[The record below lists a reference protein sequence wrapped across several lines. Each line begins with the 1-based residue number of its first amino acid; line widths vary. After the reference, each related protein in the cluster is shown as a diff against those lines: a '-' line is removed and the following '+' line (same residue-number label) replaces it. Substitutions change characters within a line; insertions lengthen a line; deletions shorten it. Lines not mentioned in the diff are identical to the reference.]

1 MMETSALHHPINPAP
16 RIPKVEDYRSGLE
29 LVEDPKAWQLRA
41 TQLVG
46 GSLMEVESLLQ
57 RTLVSPFPA
66 FTELL
71 QYVSHLGGKRL
82 RPTLTL
88 LSALASGSGSPN
100 PDAIR
105 LAAVVE
111 LVHTATLVHDDML
124 DEADYRRH
132 AMTIHKKWDNKT
144 AILCGDWLFTRAYGL
159 ANEGESTLPGKWIA
173 DAACRLCE
181 GEMLQNQAIGD
192 WELSEKKYIEIL
204 RAKTGEL
211 CAVSCKLGAWTSDSS
226 ETICHALDA
235 YGSDLGVAFQ
245 LHDDWLDYWGS
256 RDSMGKPDHADLMAG
271 KMTLPLIYLLDQS
284 SEEQKQEIIAA
295 LSDERENRIT
305 RIHEHLERVSA
316 ELHIRRT
323 AVRFAEKAK
332 THLGVLAP
340 SPAREALSTLANL
353 SIARFS

>member
-1 MMETSALHHPINPAP
+1 METSAIHHPISQTT
-16 RIPKVEDYRSGLE
+16 RIPTVEDFRPGLE
-29 LVEDPKAWQLRA
+29 LAEDPKAWQLRA
-41 TQLVG
+41 TELVG
-46 GSLMEVESLLQ
+46 ASLVEVESLLQ

-71 QYVSHLGGKRL
+71 QYVAHLGGKRL

-88 LSALASGSGSPN
+88 LSALASGSSSPN
-100 PDAIR
+100 SDAIR

-124 DEADYRRH
+124 DDADYRRH
-132 AMTIHKKWDNKT
+132 AVAIHKQWDNKT

-181 GEMLQNQAIGD
+181 GEMLQNQAVGD

-211 CAVSCKLGAWTSDSS
+211 CAVSCKLGAWTSNSS
-226 ETICHALDA
+226 DAVCTALDA

-256 RDSMGKPDHADLMAG
+256 RDSMGKPDHADLMAS

-284 SEEQKQEIIAA
+284 SEDQKKDILTA
-295 LSDERENRIT
+295 LMDERASRIA

-316 ELHIRRT
+316 ELYIRRT
-323 AVRFAEKAK
+323 AVRYAEKAK
-332 THLGVLAP
+332 THLGVLPP
-340 SPAREALSTLANL
+340 SPARDALSMLANL